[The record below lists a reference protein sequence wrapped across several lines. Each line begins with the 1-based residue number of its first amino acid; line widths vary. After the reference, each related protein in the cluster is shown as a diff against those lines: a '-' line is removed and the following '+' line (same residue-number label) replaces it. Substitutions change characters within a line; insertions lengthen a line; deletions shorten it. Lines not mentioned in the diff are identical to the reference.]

1 MKFFKIILISALCF
15 AFSLSLSSCEQIK
28 GLIEKQQCDHVDKND
43 NGVCDIC
50 LEDYNDGEDIDPQ
63 NNCQHRDADDNL
75 ICDKC
80 GIDFTDDDECDEN
93 GNCIHYDGNNN
104 GICDKCFIMYIEG
117 AEHKHV
123 FCEWI
128 KYGDQVATT
137 CDQVLFYRVCNCGD
151 IEWKLGGYENHTLIS
166 NVVEPTCTANGY
178 TENVCSVCGFSE
190 LTDLTAKI
198 DHEYSTSYSYTDMFH
213 WNECV
218 HCGEKK
224 DIKDHVPGEGGGC
237 SVCGC
242 SSIAGGHGCSVG
254 KLCYDYDL
262 RLVGKEDSVK
272 ISDLRGKIVVIN
284 FWGTWC
290 SYCVSELPHF
300 NDVASEYEDEV
311 VVVAIHSTYRLS
323 DAPGYISQYYSDSK
337 IIFAHDELDPQNL
350 VTDDYY
356 TMLGGDGNYPMTLIL
371 DERGVIT
378 FKQVGYL
385 TKAELETAIATA
397 KS

>member
-1 MKFFKIILISALCF
+1 MKLSKIVLIISLCLVLV
-15 AFSLSLSSCEQIK
+15 LSLASCDKVDNFINQLTCE
-28 GLIEKQQCDHVDKND
+28 HVDKND
-43 NGVCDIC
+43 NGVCDNC
-50 LEDYNDGEDIDPQ
+50 LIQYSDGVDLPVNND
-63 NNCQHRDADDNL
+63 CHHRDADDDMR
-75 ICDKC
+75 CDGC
-80 GIDFTDDDECDEN
+80 GEDFSDLDERDEN

-104 GICDKCFIMYIEG
+104 GICDKCYEFYVDDAYHRHIFG
-117 AEHKHV
+117 
-123 FCEWI
+123 EWI
-128 KYGDQVATT
+128 KYGDQPLAN
-137 CDQVLFYRVCNCGD
+137 CADVLFYRLCSCGD
-151 IEWKLGGYENHTLIS
+151 IEWKNGGYENHTMVS
-166 NVVEPTCTANGY
+166 TVVKPTCTANGY

-198 DHEYSTSYSYTDMFH
+198 DHEYSTRYSYTDMFH
-213 WNECV
+213 WKECV
-218 HCGEKK
+218 HCSEKK
-224 DIKDHVPGEGGGC
+224 DIEDHVPGEGGGC

-242 SSIAGGHGCSVG
+242 NYIAAGPGCSIG

-262 RLVGKEDSVK
+262 KLVGKGGSVK

-290 SYCVSELPHF
+290 GYCVEELPHF

-337 IIFAHDELDPQNL
+337 IIFAHDEIDPQNP

-356 TMLGGDGNYPMTLIL
+356 TTLGGTGNYPMTLIL

-378 FKQVGYL
+378 FKQIGYL
-385 TKAELETAIATA
+385 TKATLEAAIATA